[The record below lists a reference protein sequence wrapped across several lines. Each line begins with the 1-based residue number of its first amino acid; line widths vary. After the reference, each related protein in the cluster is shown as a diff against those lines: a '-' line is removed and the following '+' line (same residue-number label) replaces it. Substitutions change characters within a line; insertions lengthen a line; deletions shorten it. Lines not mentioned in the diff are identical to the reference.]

1 VKLEREVKQASE
13 MANRREKEAK
23 SGQMKGDGS
32 GIERASGPFRA
43 NLKKTLTIKPV
54 HVDHFFQKCP
64 TVNTGFTIA

>member
-1 VKLEREVKQASE
+1 MKLEREVKQASE

-43 NLKKTLTIKPV
+43 NLKKNLDYQTSSRRLL
-54 HVDHFFQKCP
+54 FQKCP

>member
-32 GIERASGPFRA
+32 GIERASGPSEVHFQKILPVERVHA
-43 NLKKTLTIKPV
+43 NLPFSEV
-54 HVDHFFQKCP
+54 P
-64 TVNTGFTIA
+64 